1 MGGRFS
7 QVQDDASLTTPPLA
21 PCPGCGAR
29 FPDIDGP
36 THRYMVSSPGC
47 WAAFQRVLAREYA
60 SYEALGDVHRLTV
73 DAYAAQHPG
82 VPSPQSMK
90 SVGVHLI
97 RLCLTVEQ
105 GFDVRESNRVMVAV
119 SKVKGD
125 FGWLDPPA
133 SLGDVTVADVDAAS
147 GDAAHRAAVAAWARS
162 VWEAWA
168 PHHDAV
174 RAWAG
179 ALHVS

>member
-1 MGGRFS
+1 MFT
-7 QVQDDASLTTPPLA
+7 ASVPVLTVSPV
-21 PCPGCGAR
+21 PCPSCGGL
-29 FPDIDGP
+29 FPDVEGP
-36 THRYMVSSPGC
+36 THRYMDSSPGC
-47 WAAFQRVLAREYA
+47 WAAYGSVLAREYE
-60 SYEALGDVHRLTV
+60 SDALADVHRLSV

-82 VPSPQSMK
+82 APSSQSMK

-97 RLCLTVEQ
+97 RLCLTVER

-133 SLGDVTVADVDAAS
+133 SLGDLTVADVVGAG
-147 GDAAHRAAVAAWARS
+147 GDDEHRAAVAAWARS

-168 PHHDAV
+168 PHHDTV
-174 RAWAG
+174 REWAG
-179 ALHVS
+179 ALRIP